1 MPQFNFNREHQEKK
15 ESLVPKSTSTA
26 VGELTVKLDSI
37 KVIPM
42 GTNGYKRIFITY
54 KHNGED
60 IVTEFNP
67 PSLKSFRYELRNKE
81 GVLNKYIDES
91 YDTPVNL
98 FNEDLWKNFETFN
111 STRKVIKEENYYY
124 EDLNYNSKKDDKA
137 KANSKVAKSIEKY
150 GILYAFEKL
159 MSIVSPYAFNAD
171 SNLDISEWMVFRNKY
186 KHPDNLLVTVTE
198 KNIKDFGVMKMG
210 IWITGE
216 DGKKQKMYVP
226 ADSVAIDTKTS
237 KAGNEYKT
245 CAVAGN
251 NPAYLEVLKSKVLDF
266 TKLYVLSG
274 DKYVEAKDDA
284 KGFPAAFYSYFEMLS
299 EFIESLKS
307 KNAASLNKNVASL
320 NTEFK
325 IFVYGDVNKFTTKE
339 GKEITMPIHTID
351 YTNTNRRW
359 FFKTLNYGPIFPTV
373 FVPIFKYS
381 GSNETVP
388 YPSNRLLE
396 KQKEYFEVIGE
407 DEAVTSHTNSNVI
420 DHDIAITDD
429 EDDLPF

>member
-37 KVIPM
+37 SVVPM

-54 KHNGED
+54 KHKGED

-124 EDLNYNSKKDDKA
+124 EDLNYNSKKDETA
-137 KANSKVAKSIEKY
+137 KANSKIPKSVEKY

-171 SNLDISEWMVFRNKY
+171 SKLDISEWMVFSNKY

-210 IWITGE
+210 IWITGA

-226 ADSVAIDTKTS
+226 ADGVAIDTKIS
-237 KAGNEYKT
+237 KAGKEYKT

-274 DKYVEAKDDA
+274 DKYVEAKGDA

-299 EFIESLKS
+299 EFIETLKS
-307 KNAASLNKNVASL
+307 KNAASLD
-320 NTEFK
+320 TELK

-339 GKEITMPIHTID
+339 GKEVIMPIHTID

-359 FFKTLNYGPIFPTV
+359 FFKALNYGPIFPTV

-381 GSNETVP
+381 GSDETVP

-396 KQKEYFEVIGE
+396 KQKEYFEVVGE
-407 DEAVTSHTNSNVI
+407 NELVTSHTSSNGSV
-420 DHDIAITDD
+420 DHDVAVTDD
-429 EDDLPF
+429 DDDLPF

>member
-54 KHNGED
+54 KHKGED

-81 GVLNKYIDES
+81 GVLNKFIDES

-124 EDLNYNSKKDDKA
+124 EDLNYNSKSTNKG
-137 KANSKVAKSIEKY
+137 AKSVEKY

-171 SNLDISEWMVFRNKY
+171 SKLDISEWMVFRNKY

-198 KNIKDFGVMKMG
+198 KNIKDFGVMNMG
-210 IWITGE
+210 RWITG
-216 DGKKQKMYVP
+216 
-226 ADSVAIDTKTS
+226 A
-237 KAGNEYKT
+237 
-245 CAVAGN
+245 
-251 NPAYLEVLKSKVLDF
+251 
-266 TKLYVLSG
+266 
-274 DKYVEAKDDA
+274 
-284 KGFPAAFYSYFEMLS
+284 
-299 EFIESLKS
+299 
-307 KNAASLNKNVASL
+307 
-320 NTEFK
+320 
-325 IFVYGDVNKFTTKE
+325 E
-339 GKEITMPIHTID
+339 GK
-351 YTNTNRRW
+351 
-359 FFKTLNYGPIFPTV
+359 
-373 FVPIFKYS
+373 
-381 GSNETVP
+381 
-388 YPSNRLLE
+388 
-396 KQKEYFEVIGE
+396 
-407 DEAVTSHTNSNVI
+407 
-420 DHDIAITDD
+420 
-429 EDDLPF
+429 